1 MLLALSSYPFSPSFV
16 LSFFFLM
23 IRPPP
28 RSPLFPSTTLF
39 RSRRIVPL
47 HDRHPPRHPRP
58 PAARVHPVERGAAR
72 LDRASPARHP
82 RHSERPADDAGPVA
96 PTPRGRP
103 TRAGGDSRLRD
114 QPHASL
120 GSRNVDQGVPRL
132 CAVARYGARVAP
144 PPAGQPRA
152 TALAAG
158 AGDPGGLDDAGAAG

>member
-1 MLLALSSYPFSPSFV
+1 MQKRACLLFLSVNGLLVKLV

-96 PTPRGRP
+96 PTPDRKS
-103 TRAGGDSRLRD
+103 TRLNSSHGYISY
-114 QPHASL
+114 
-120 GSRNVDQGVPRL
+120 
-132 CAVARYGARVAP
+132 AVFC
-144 PPAGQPRA
+144 
-152 TALAAG
+152 LKKKK
-158 AGDPGGLDDAGAAG
+158 